1 MEFSGDGI
9 IMMFYAITIIAS
21 LFQSYLV
28 YLALTLFFD
37 QKKPGGVRVIVGYL
51 QFMVLTTA
59 VNLYINIPIANIVVF
74 MFCTYLYAVL
84 CFYGNLKRRMFAC
97 VSTVFIMA
105 VSEGVMAVLIGALRY
120 NIWASNDYHST
131 FSVVAMPIIQFQ
143 LILLLR
149 NLKNIRRNEEVQRQ
163 YWILSMLLPAL
174 SFALFAI
181 IYQQHQLSPVHLLIC
196 ICILFFIQISVLYL
210 FDKQIQNAGV
220 EREKSVLETQ
230 NRMQQEQAKWLEQ
243 AVEQMRGQRHDFK
256 KHISMIYY
264 FNEKGKTEE
273 VEKYIR
279 QIQDNIDRIREEHI
293 DTGNYAL
300 DSILNAQMSKAQLC
314 GVNLQV
320 ECVVPQELN
329 LSTYDM
335 NVMLTNLLDNSIEA
349 AQKTEEK
356 KVQCVIR
363 YDMPRMLIKIE
374 NTYIPAVIEHGTSKK
389 NKEYHGYGVKNVR
402 ELLDRLGGDI
412 EVNEQENIYQVL
424 VGFQVQ

>member
-1 MEFSGDGI
+1 
-9 IMMFYAITIIAS
+9 
-21 LFQSYLV
+21 
-28 YLALTLFFD
+28 
-37 QKKPGGVRVIVGYL
+37 
-51 QFMVLTTA
+51 
-59 VNLYINIPIANIVVF
+59 
-74 MFCTYLYAVL
+74 
-84 CFYGNLKRRMFAC
+84 MFAC

-131 FSVVAMPIIQFQ
+131 FSVVAMPIVQFL

-149 NLKNIRRNEEVQRQ
+149 NLKNIRRNEEVQKQ

-181 IYQQHQLSPVHLLIC
+181 IYQQHQLRPVHLLIC

-210 FDKQIQNAGV
+210 FDKQIQNAGI

-279 QIQDNIDRIREEHI
+279 QIQDNIDRIRGEHI

-349 AQKTEEK
+349 TQKTEEK

-374 NTYIPAVIEHGTSKK
+374 NTYIPAVIEDGTSKK

-402 ELLDRLGGDI
+402 EILDRLGGDI

>member
-1 MEFSGDGI
+1 
-9 IMMFYAITIIAS
+9 
-21 LFQSYLV
+21 
-28 YLALTLFFD
+28 
-37 QKKPGGVRVIVGYL
+37 
-51 QFMVLTTA
+51 
-59 VNLYINIPIANIVVF
+59 
-74 MFCTYLYAVL
+74 
-84 CFYGNLKRRMFAC
+84 
-97 VSTVFIMA
+97 
-105 VSEGVMAVLIGALRY
+105 
-120 NIWASNDYHST
+120 
-131 FSVVAMPIIQFQ
+131 
-143 LILLLR
+143 
-149 NLKNIRRNEEVQRQ
+149 
-163 YWILSMLLPAL
+163 
-174 SFALFAI
+174 
-181 IYQQHQLSPVHLLIC
+181 
-196 ICILFFIQISVLYL
+196 
-210 FDKQIQNAGV
+210 
-220 EREKSVLETQ
+220 
-230 NRMQQEQAKWLEQ
+230 MQQEQAKWLEQ

-363 YDMPRMLIKIE
+363 YDMPRNAHQNRKHIYPGCDRTWNLKEKQRISWLW
-374 NTYIPAVIEHGTSKK
+374 SKK
-389 NKEYHGYGVKNVR
+389 CKGASGQT
-402 ELLDRLGGDI
+402 GGRHRG
-412 EVNEQENIYQVL
+412 E
-424 VGFQVQ
+424 

>member
-1 MEFSGDGI
+1 
-9 IMMFYAITIIAS
+9 
-21 LFQSYLV
+21 
-28 YLALTLFFD
+28 
-37 QKKPGGVRVIVGYL
+37 
-51 QFMVLTTA
+51 
-59 VNLYINIPIANIVVF
+59 

-131 FSVVAMPIIQFQ
+131 FSVVAMPIIQFL

-210 FDKQIQNAGV
+210 FDKQIQNEGI

-279 QIQDNIDRIREEHI
+279 QIQDNIDRIRRGTYRHWKLCAGQHFKCTNVQSTI
-293 DTGNYAL
+293 MWSKFTGG
-300 DSILNAQMSKAQLC
+300 MC
-314 GVNLQV
+314 G
-320 ECVVPQELN
+320 
-329 LSTYDM
+329 
-335 NVMLTNLLDNSIEA
+335 A
-349 AQKTEEK
+349 AGVKSFY
-356 KVQCVIR
+356 IR
-363 YDMPRMLIKIE
+363 YECDADKFI
-374 NTYIPAVIEHGTSKK
+374 G
-389 NKEYHGYGVKNVR
+389 
-402 ELLDRLGGDI
+402 
-412 EVNEQENIYQVL
+412 
-424 VGFQVQ
+424 